1 MSGHVIAAVP
11 TGICQLPGMK
21 ANPVCAA
28 PDLVHGAVGQLA
40 GGAVSSALRETA
52 EAMIGAAKEVAGA
65 VAAFL
70 TTPGDLQLTQSWFQS
85 SLGNILAACASYAAL
100 LFILGIGSAV
110 LKSSAVELGRV
121 VAHTV
126 MAFAGSTVAVVV
138 VQMFV
143 LFTDATTAQL
153 SAGTRTDI
161 TSLFSRLMEPL
172 GPMPSASPGQAVLA
186 TLLGALIGLG
196 MLAVYVELFVRS
208 VMIHVVVFF
217 VPLMLVGTI
226 WAPTRGWAKRGAEF
240 LGILVLSKFVL
251 FAVIALGWS
260 AIDSFRADELATSW
274 SSVLT
279 GVVLVAVAAWMPWLL
294 FKMLPFMESHLRSA
308 MTRREAQA
316 GLTAPATAVAT
327 PLRTAQSQLQRAG
340 RVALAVKTGGVSA
353 AGAAG
358 AGLGALGKPK
368 APPAMAGGAAAF
380 PAPSAPPRVSGAPIN
395 TGAKGK
401 PGDRS

>member
-1 MSGHVIAAVP
+1 MNGQVVAAAP
-11 TGICQLPGMK
+11 TGLCQLPGMN

-28 PDLVHGAVGQLA
+28 PDLVHGAVGELA

-52 EAMIGAAKEVAGA
+52 EAVIGAAKDVAGA
-65 VAAFL
+65 VASFL
-70 TTPGDLQLTQSWFQS
+70 TTPADPQLTQPWFQH
-85 SLGNILAACASYAAL
+85 SLTNVLGACASYAAL
-100 LFILGIGSAV
+100 LFILGIGSAM
-110 LKSSAVELGRV
+110 LKSSAIELGRV
-121 VAHTV
+121 VAYTV
-126 MAFAGSTVAVVV
+126 LAFAGSMVAVVV

-161 TSLFSRLMEPL
+161 TSLFSRLMAPL
-172 GPMPSASPGQAVLA
+172 GPMPTTSPGQAVLA
-186 TLLGALIGLG
+186 MILGALIGMG

-226 WAPTRGWAKRGAEF
+226 WGPTRRWAKRGAEF

-251 FAVIALGWS
+251 FAVIAVGWS
-260 AIDSFRADELATSW
+260 AIDSFRADQLAASW
-274 SSVLT
+274 ASVLT

-308 MTRREAQA
+308 MTRRDAQA
-316 GLTAPATAVAT
+316 GLAAPAAAVTT

-340 RVALAVKTGGVSA
+340 RVALAVKTGGASA
-353 AGAAG
+353 AAASAG
-358 AGLGALGKPK
+358 GLGKVIKPQ
-368 APPAMAGGAAAF
+368 AAPAMASGPAAF
-380 PAPSAPPRVSGAPIN
+380 PPPAAPSRSA
-395 TGAKGK
+395 
-401 PGDRS
+401 GDAGTAVRPARPEKRS